1 VPRSRLE
8 PKSRLTRSLDE
19 LVRYEQF
26 ELVIMQ
32 DLELDE
38 YEVLLRTLGSMAKG
52 HQWWIGDALEY
63 GEGRYGP
70 DVFQVAGEAGLE
82 EHTLVNYRWVASRV
96 APSRRRDDLSYTH
109 HEAVARLDES
119 QQEAMLETAAT
130 EKWSTREMREAVAI
144 KFPQARLAEP
154 RVEPEAVEHQTSLA
168 LTPSEEASIAR
179 RLETIRTS
187 WETWR
192 DAGRRPNSLP
202 EFVDGDDVHW
212 LISTLSTLTRGGG
225 R

>member
-19 LVRYEQF
+19 MVRYDQL
-26 ELVIMQ
+26 ELVIVE

-38 YEVLLRTLGSMAKG
+38 FEVLLRTLGSMAKG
-52 HQWWIGDALEY
+52 HQWWVGDALVY

-70 DVFQVAGEAGLE
+70 DVFQAAGDSGLE
-82 EHTLVNYRWVASRV
+82 EHTLVNWRWVASRV
-96 APSRRRDDLSYTH
+96 APSRRRDDLSFTH

-130 EKWSTREMREAVAI
+130 EKWSTRELREAVSI
-144 KFPQARLAEP
+144 KFPQSRLAEP
-154 RVEPEAVEHQTSLA
+154 RADEPASDEPTSVVT
-168 LTPSEEASIAR
+168 LTAHEEASIAR
-179 RLETIRTS
+179 RLETLRTS

-192 DAGRRPNSLP
+192 DSGRRPNTLP
-202 EFVDGDDVHW
+202 EFIDGDDVHW
-212 LISTLSTLTRGGG
+212 LISTLANLTRG
-225 R
+225 RR